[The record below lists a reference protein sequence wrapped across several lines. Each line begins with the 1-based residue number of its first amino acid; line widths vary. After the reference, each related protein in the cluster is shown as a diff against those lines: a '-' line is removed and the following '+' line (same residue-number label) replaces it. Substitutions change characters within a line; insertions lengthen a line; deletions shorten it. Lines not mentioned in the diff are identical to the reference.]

1 MMYNVID
8 TSLKASLTPSMH
20 ALINNPINKALGALI
35 TPSIPLLINDVTTPI
50 QPSMNDVIQWHLMLQ
65 KQHQTLTQHVPQV
78 K

>member
-8 TSLKASLTPSMH
+8 TSLKASLTQSMH

-35 TPSIPLLINDVTTPI
+35 TPSIPLLINDVII
-50 QPSMNDVIQWHLMLQ
+50 QIQSQMNDVIQWHLMIQ
-65 KQHQTLTQHVPQV
+65 KQHQTLTQHVKQV